1 MKWKIIKDNPNYSV
15 SDTGLIKRNSTN
27 KQLKPWISSRGYL
40 YVSLSRNGKVKKFSI
55 HRLVANA
62 FLPKNSKNMEVNH
75 LDENKQN
82 NSVSNLEWITHKQNL
97 NYGTHNSRMVK
108 TKISRNLG
116 NPVIQFDKQG
126 KYIKRWNSAQEC
138 GRNGF
143 NYRHVNEC
151 CNHKRKTHA
160 GFIWKYESEVI

>member
-62 FLPKNSKNMEVNH
+62 FLPKNSKNMFFNMFFW
-75 LDENKQN
+75 LKNAK
-82 NSVSNLEWITHKQNL
+82 ICF
-97 NYGTHNSRMVK
+97 K
-108 TKISRNLG
+108 T
-116 NPVIQFDKQG
+116 
-126 KYIKRWNSAQEC
+126 
-138 GRNGF
+138 
-143 NYRHVNEC
+143 
-151 CNHKRKTHA
+151 
-160 GFIWKYESEVI
+160 